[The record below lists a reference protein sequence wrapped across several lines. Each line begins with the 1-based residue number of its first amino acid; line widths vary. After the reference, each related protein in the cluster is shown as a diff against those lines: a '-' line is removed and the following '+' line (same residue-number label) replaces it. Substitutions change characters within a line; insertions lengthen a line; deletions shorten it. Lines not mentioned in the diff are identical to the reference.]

1 MVLIELRKIFS
12 LHVRFANFFHQL
24 GFDITHTLY
33 FIFLAVVRKAY
44 VQTYVRYKKSVYNA
58 PKKFYTKYKKKK
70 KKPWSRGSWN
80 TGWKIQTTTHSRNAP
95 GARYTWVILTKAT
108 RMNATVA
115 FTALH
120 TMGEVVRSTCSS
132 IAG

>member
-44 VQTYVRYKKSVYNA
+44 VQTYVQYNKNMYNA
-58 PKKFYTKYKKKK
+58 PKKKLHEIQKKKL
-70 KKPWSRGSWN
+70 
-80 TGWKIQTTTHSRNAP
+80 
-95 GARYTWVILTKAT
+95 GA
-108 RMNATVA
+108 
-115 FTALH
+115 
-120 TMGEVVRSTCSS
+120 GEVERLGGKLKVRHTAAMHLEQETRGLFSPRQLE
-132 IAG
+132 

>member
-44 VQTYVRYKKSVYNA
+44 VQTYVRYKNSVYNA
-58 PKKFYTKYKKKK
+58 PKKFYTKYKKKRK
-70 KKPWSRGSWN
+70 N
-80 TGWKIQTTTHSRNAP
+80 L
-95 GARYTWVILTKAT
+95 GA
-108 RMNATVA
+108 
-115 FTALH
+115 
-120 TMGEVVRSTCSS
+120 GEVGTLGGKSKLRRTAAMHLEQDTRGLFSPRQLE
-132 IAG
+132 